1 MIKLY
6 DILKEEM
13 DDMNKQ
19 TDPAE
24 LLETMKT
31 YLKEMKKV
39 DPRGYSDWIRRIE
52 MFKESFEKDLK
63 QAVRWASMKP

>member
-31 YLKEMKKV
+31 YLEEMKKV
-39 DPRGYSDWIRRIE
+39 DPRGYRDWSRRIE
-52 MFKESFEKDLK
+52 TFKESFESALNK
-63 QAVRWASMKP
+63 AVWWASLED